1 MSATHLA
8 VLLCLSNV
16 AVRATLLRNRAVC
29 LSHRESINSLGTNVS
44 TLDANRTIRLINTMA
59 LLSLKA
65 DGQRYF
71 FGYLW
76 WVLEPLLWV
85 AIFYVVFDVLLATGR
100 ADFLA
105 FLLVG
110 KFTFIWFSKAVI
122 RSASSLTGNAGFIGK
137 MSLPK
142 WLFPMVICLESLYR
156 QLAVVAVMLVML
168 FVMNYEADI
177 AWLWLLPLM
186 LTQCILICAYSLLAA
201 ILVCIRDDL
210 QLIIQL
216 SMALLL
222 FVSGIFWDVN
232 AIVNEDLRD
241 YVLLFNPLA
250 SLIDLNRTVLLQ
262 GAMPDL
268 RALLVVLAHGVF
280 VLVATSLIYR
290 EAGSWI
296 ARRVL
301 LR

>member
-1 MSATHLA
+1 
-8 VLLCLSNV
+8 
-16 AVRATLLRNRAVC
+16 
-29 LSHRESINSLGTNVS
+29 
-44 TLDANRTIRLINTMA
+44 
-59 LLSLKA
+59 
-65 DGQRYF
+65 
-71 FGYLW
+71 
-76 WVLEPLLWV
+76 
-85 AIFYVVFDVLLATGR
+85 
-100 ADFLA
+100 
-105 FLLVG
+105 
-110 KFTFIWFSKAVI
+110 
-122 RSASSLTGNAGFIGK
+122 
-137 MSLPK
+137 
-142 WLFPMVICLESLYR
+142 MVICLESLYR

-241 YVLLFNPLA
+241 YLLLFNPLA